1 MTVQGKHKHIFA
13 QTWVPCQGPKNPARV
28 QKRGGPTG
36 STFFKRGKDTASG
49 GTRSSS
55 TAAELP
61 LAGKATPDGASQED
75 GEKEQQ
81 QQRFLPGGKRCFV
94 FVY

>member
-28 QKRGGPTG
+28 QKQEAQQGARFLKGAKTQPQEVP
-36 STFFKRGKDTASG
+36 R
-49 GTRSSS
+49 SS

>member
-28 QKRGGPTG
+28 QKQEAQQGARFLKGAKIQPQEVHGPPLRQ
-36 STFFKRGKDTASG
+36 SC
-49 GTRSSS
+49 
-55 TAAELP
+55 
-61 LAGKATPDGASQED
+61 LAGKPTPDGASQED